1 MEPATTAITLIAGIL
16 TFVLRREFG
25 ALPMIV
31 VATLVPYGQRL
42 VIGGIGFDVVRM
54 VLVCACVRIAFK
66 GEYRDLRFSA
76 LDRVFL
82 GWVVLLFLV
91 PLLSGSAT
99 VARQFGFLLDYF
111 VEYLVLRC
119 LLPVGNEIEFVAR
132 TLIFAGVI
140 VCLGML
146 LERTTGKNVF
156 HLLGAPEAVT
166 VREGEIRATA
176 GFDHP
181 ILAGTFGA
189 LLLPLSW
196 LVRKESYGGKVLW
209 LTGMF
214 CSLAIVKASK
224 SSGPLYALLAGGFA
238 IGLWPLRKHMRLLR
252 NGMWVTLVLLHLIMT
267 GPVWALLFRI
277 PDALGLVAGSTSF
290 HRFELIDLAI
300 QHIGDWWL
308 AGISLEQVAHWSWG
322 INDLTNQF
330 LLVGFSGGLLGMV
343 LFVLVLVR
351 AFSLTGRCSL
361 EGEESSVRFRGW
373 LLGCVLFAHVMAFIG
388 VGYFS
393 GFWFFL
399 NLTFALIACYCRT
412 EALAEGPETENVAEA
427 IPMNA

>member
-1 MEPATTAITLIAGIL
+1 MEDDVRAIDWASYGHTAMEPATTAITLIAGIL

-196 LVRKESYGGKVLW
+196 LVRK
-209 LTGMF
+209 
-214 CSLAIVKASK
+214 
-224 SSGPLYALLAGGFA
+224 
-238 IGLWPLRKHMRLLR
+238 
-252 NGMWVTLVLLHLIMT
+252 
-267 GPVWALLFRI
+267 
-277 PDALGLVAGSTSF
+277 
-290 HRFELIDLAI
+290 
-300 QHIGDWWL
+300 
-308 AGISLEQVAHWSWG
+308 
-322 INDLTNQF
+322 
-330 LLVGFSGGLLGMV
+330 
-343 LFVLVLVR
+343 
-351 AFSLTGRCSL
+351 
-361 EGEESSVRFRGW
+361 
-373 LLGCVLFAHVMAFIG
+373 
-388 VGYFS
+388 
-393 GFWFFL
+393 
-399 NLTFALIACYCRT
+399 
-412 EALAEGPETENVAEA
+412 
-427 IPMNA
+427 